1 MFVLQSQFWNRAAK
15 NLGSF
20 WEERNKGVF
29 CYVNEMTFGPYLRMG
44 VGCQENQPCD
54 LRVVTFSPTSWH
66 PRRGEGL
73 EIDSVVIG

>member
-20 WEERNKGVF
+20 WEESNKGVF

-54 LRVVTFSPTSWH
+54 
-66 PRRGEGL
+66 
-73 EIDSVVIG
+73 